1 MTRKDQIKILDD
13 KIKANNA
20 QYDLDRMNAEISAYS
35 SCDLPKYEY
44 LTKKDLGYKPDAFE
58 QAKFEYSPLGKVFTD
73 GLDKSDRNEGLL
85 KRLKNIEDRNNN
97 QLLAIKNIHR
107 PAIKSKNNGGFRSD
121 DEYKT
126 IQDFKQELI
135 DKNILR
141 KGGAKKF
148 DKIVDKWK
156 QTKDK
161 NIVYKN
167 VDTKVDTK
175 KFDLCNIF
183 QKYLNKDIDYD
194 RIDMIERTIKNGIK
208 IYQKR
213 PRTDKNKRI
222 INTSNKIINTI
233 ELFKSMIDNNEFVIP
248 GEYNA
253 KPNNN
258 IDLDW
263 MIDKDGYEEIA
274 EETDAY
280 YMKGKNDNEL
290 KLIKDFITKINNGT
304 INNKNKAGNEFRKLK
319 QKVTKD
325 ILRQDLIK
333 YLEKYLF
340 GEDIEPEEKYEKKY
354 RRTVKTRRQNKE
366 TDRDTQ
372 KTFALSS
379 PTKEDYSAET
389 NEYLKY
395 LEEHEKHHV
404 RFSDDYDSSGSG
416 LNKKGKG
423 SVASRAK
430 GEGLKTLTNK
440 QMLNRLPILLAHIQA
455 GNNSKSLKNELRQ
468 IIYSLYRSKVLTKTV
483 YNNSIKVIV

>member
-13 KIKANNA
+13 KIKANNV

-35 SCDLPKYEY
+35 SGNLPKYEY

-97 QLLAIKNIHR
+97 QLLAIKNIPR
-107 PAIKSKNNGGFRSD
+107 PAIKGENNGSFRSD
-121 DEYKT
+121 DYVNDEYEI
-126 IQDFKQELI
+126 IQNYKQGLI

-141 KGGAKKF
+141 KGGVKKF

-156 QTKDK
+156 QTKEK
-161 NIVYKN
+161 KIVYKN
-167 VDTKVDTK
+167 VDTK
-175 KFDLCNIF
+175 KFIIYNIF
-183 QKYLNKDIDYD
+183 ENYLNKSIDYD
-194 RIDMIERTIKNGIK
+194 RINMIEKTIEDGIK

-213 PRTDKNKRI
+213 PRIDKNKRI
-222 INTSNKIINTI
+222 INNSNKIINAI

-263 MIDKDGYEEIA
+263 MIDKDGYDEIA

-304 INNKNKAGNEFRKLK
+304 INNKNKAGNEFIIEMKIK
-319 QKVTKD
+319 TKS
-325 ILRQDLIK
+325 
-333 YLEKYLF
+333 
-340 GEDIEPEEKYEKKY
+340 YE
-354 RRTVKTRRQNKE
+354 
-366 TDRDTQ
+366 
-372 KTFALSS
+372 
-379 PTKEDYSAET
+379 
-389 NEYLKY
+389 
-395 LEEHEKHHV
+395 
-404 RFSDDYDSSGSG
+404 
-416 LNKKGKG
+416 
-423 SVASRAK
+423 
-430 GEGLKTLTNK
+430 
-440 QMLNRLPILLAHIQA
+440 
-455 GNNSKSLKNELRQ
+455 
-468 IIYSLYRSKVLTKTV
+468 
-483 YNNSIKVIV
+483 